1 MDIDFDCTMC
11 GKCCHNLRLP
21 LTVAE
26 AITWLRRGHR
36 TQLFLEAIPWPEEPP
51 EDNLIAAHKRRRS
64 FPASSGSLP
73 IRVVAVIVA
82 AFDGPCPNL
91 KEDMRCG
98 VYGSRPLVCRIY
110 PAEINPFIPLN
121 PEQKACP
128 PEAWIQATTPLLR
141 QGNIVDAQIAALI
154 AESRNTDA
162 ADVDAKAALCEALG
176 ITGAALSNE
185 GFVVYTPDA
194 STLLSALE
202 SAQAAIAPVRPQSWQ
217 FVSNRSAT
225 VDALRS
231 VDAVASERS
240 AWETESAEF
249 LGFFPDEVI
258 GNSGSTPRTSPSPET
273 RS

>member
-1 MDIDFDCTMC
+1 MNIDFNCTMC
-11 GKCCHNLRLP
+11 GKCCHDLRLP

-26 AITWLRRGHR
+26 AITWLRQGHHV
-36 TQLFLEAIPWPEEPP
+36 QLFLEAIPWPEEPAD
-51 EDNLIAAHKRRRS
+51 DNLIAAHKRRRS

-98 VYGSRPLVCRIY
+98 AYERRPLVCRVY

-128 PEAWIQATTPLLR
+128 PEAWIHATSPLLR
-141 QGNIVDAQIAALI
+141 QGKIVDARIAALI
-154 AESRNTDA
+154 AESRDTDA
-162 ADVDAKAALCEALG
+162 ADVKAKAALCEALG
-176 ITGAALSNE
+176 ITSAALGNE
-185 GFVVYTPDA
+185 GFVVHSPDA
-194 STLLSALE
+194 SALLSALE
-202 SAQAAIAPVRPQSWQ
+202 SAQATVAPVRPASWR

-231 VDAVASERS
+231 VDAVVSERS
-240 AWETESAEF
+240 ACETESAEF